1 MTTNDR
7 VYDYIQQSNG
17 VTTVDIREALNI
29 SPRQS
34 TNALQQLTRR
44 SVIRYEYQTKG
55 FRKYYAVSFGDIE
68 KQAFIIDQVYE
79 YISNNQGVD
88 AIKIHH
94 AVGIT
99 KKQASSAIDTLRRK
113 KIIFYGKAISGQPRC
128 YHTET
133 QQDRVLRFVVDN
145 PRCTTVDIASNMSMS
160 KDVAIAVLSRL
171 RESNYIHGYRAAGKA
186 YVWTALKKVGLQDK
200 WHILLSA
207 QYPIKKELWG

>member
-55 FRKYYAVSFGDIE
+55 FRKYYAVSSGDIE
-68 KQAFIIDQVYE
+68 KQACIIDQVYE
-79 YISNNQGVD
+79 CISYHQGANVT
-88 AIKIHH
+88 KIQQV
-94 AVGIT
+94 VGIS

-113 KIIFYGKAISGQPRC
+113 KLIFYGKAIPGQPRC

-145 PRCTTVDIASNMSMS
+145 PRSTTTDIASRMSMS
-160 KDVAIAVLSRL
+160 QEVAITVLSRL
-171 RESNYIHGYRAAGKA
+171 REGNYVHGYRAAGKA

-200 WHILLSA
+200 WQILLSA
-207 QYPIKKELWG
+207 QYPIKTELWG